1 MRNHSTKR
9 RPRAGATQDLGNE
22 SSAGE
27 NPCAINVGSTIAVGP
42 ALFRSWS
49 ALGNVSDLKNFRML
63 EMRFLPGFAPPS
75 NVMRTA
81 YPERNTDGSRPETS
95 SAMDW
100 EGFEADYE
108 RIALGLEM
116 GSVREILMS
125 ERNDSSKDWLA
136 ECERAAFAVAT
147 LLRLADRRAAS
158 SAVIEILRAAPHS
171 PSELA
176 APSESP
182 FMRCAL
188 AAVHLAQSWERG
200 LLDQMTDYFMSLAQ
214 MEPERR
220 AMLEAS
226 VVGTLTGL
234 GMGG

>member
-1 MRNHSTKR
+1 
-9 RPRAGATQDLGNE
+9 
-22 SSAGE
+22 
-27 NPCAINVGSTIAVGP
+27 
-42 ALFRSWS
+42 
-49 ALGNVSDLKNFRML
+49 
-63 EMRFLPGFAPPS
+63 
-75 NVMRTA
+75 
-81 YPERNTDGSRPETS
+81 
-95 SAMDW
+95 
-100 EGFEADYE
+100 
-108 RIALGLEM
+108 M

-125 ERNDSSKDWLA
+125 EQNDLSKEWLT

-158 SAVIEILRAAPHS
+158 SAIIEILRAAPHS
-171 PSELA
+171 ASELA
-176 APSESP
+176 APSENP

-188 AAVHLAQSWERG
+188 AAMQLAQSWERNR
-200 LLDQMTDYFMSLAQ
+200 LNQTTDYFMSLAQ